1 MGGGRAREQDF
12 PAEQYML
19 GLCGHG
25 NGWAGFGGDQR
36 CNASQA
42 FGDCTS
48 VMSLEAMEAG
58 VREVSVARQ
67 WAHCEC
73 EATRVPHP

>member
-1 MGGGRAREQDF
+1 
-12 PAEQYML
+12 ML

-42 FGDCTS
+42 YGDCAS

-58 VREVSVARQ
+58 VREVSVH
-67 WAHCEC
+67 AHSLHG
-73 EATRVPHP
+73 VSQG